1 MDEETGQEVGAKYL
15 GYLDSI
21 KQLLADIKAGNV
33 TGIPEQ
39 KLAELDERYATAEKA
54 FKEGIGAYQPYVDT
68 GASTIAQGVETL
80 GGAKDLYGQAGEAY
94 AGIGKAPTMEELQAY
109 MNPYQQ
115 AIQDEI
121 ARTYD
126 IARTQQA
133 AGAVGAGAFGGGRE
147 GVQRA
152 LMTEDEA
159 RARSRSMADAFN
171 YATQQKMQRD
181 LASAQGLGAT
191 AGGLG
196 SLGSL
201 YGGLGAGQAGLG
213 FDVQRAG
220 LTDIGTMLDFANLQ
234 QGQLQKQYDIDYAN
248 QLAKYQQPF
257 TELGFYGSA
266 FGYAPQIPSYATAGG
281 GGGNVSPIRQLLG
294 YGAAGLG
301 ALSGLQGLF

>member
-1 MDEETGQEVGAKYL
+1 MDEETSKEVGAKYL

-21 KQLLADIKAGNV
+21 QQLIKDIQAGNV
-33 TGIPEQ
+33 QNIPEQ
-39 KLAELDERYATAEKA
+39 KLADLNELYSKA
-54 FKEGIGAYQPYVDT
+54 QEAFTSGIGSYQPYVDT
-68 GASTIAQGVETL
+68 GAATIAEGVETL
-80 GGAKDLYGQAGEAY
+80 GGAKDLYGKAGEAY

-126 IARTQQA
+126 RARTQQA

-181 LASAQGLGAT
+181 LASAQGMGAA

-220 LTDIGTMLDFANLQ
+220 LTDIGTMLDFANLR
-234 QGQLQKQYDIDYAN
+234 QGQLQKGYDIDYAN
-248 QLAKYQQPF
+248 QMAKYQQPF
-257 TELGFYGSA
+257 SQLGFLGGA
-266 FGYAPQIPSYATAGG
+266 FGYAPQIPSYAPSGG
-281 GGGNVSPIRQLLG
+281 SNVSPLGQIAG
-294 YGAAGLG
+294 YGLAGLG
-301 ALSGLQGLF
+301 ALTGLQSAGLF

>member
-1 MDEETGQEVGAKYL
+1 MDEETSKQVGAEYL

-21 KQLLADIKAGNV
+21 KQLIEDIKSGKV
-33 TGIPEQ
+33 TDIPEQ
-39 KLAELDERYATAEKA
+39 KLADLNKMYGKA
-54 FKEGIGAYQPYVDT
+54 QKMFEQGIGSYQPYVDT
-68 GASTIAQGVETL
+68 GAATMAEGVETL
-80 GGAKDLYGQAGEAY
+80 GGAKDLYGKAGAAY
-94 AGIGKAPTMEELQAY
+94 EGIGKAPTMDELQAY

-126 IARTQQA
+126 IQRTRSA

-147 GVQRA
+147 GVERS

-196 SLGSL
+196 SLGSQ
-201 YGGLGAGQAGLG
+201 YGALGAGQAGLG

-220 LTDIGTMLDFANLQ
+220 LTDVGTMLDFANLNQ
-234 QGQLQKQYDIDYAN
+234 NQAQRQLDIDYAN
-248 QLAKYQQPF
+248 QMAKYQQPF
-257 TELGFYGSA
+257 SHLGFLGSA
-266 FGYAPQIPSYATAGG
+266 LGLGSSIPSYTPAGG
-281 GGGNVSPIRQLLG
+281 SASPLGQFAG
-294 YGAAGLG
+294 YGLAGLG
-301 ALSGLQGLF
+301 ALTGLQNTGIF

>member
-1 MDEETGQEVGAKYL
+1 MEEEIQGKYL

-21 KQLLADIKAGNV
+21 QDLIKDIQEGKV
-33 TGIPEQ
+33 TDIPEQ
-39 KLAELDERYATAEKA
+39 KLAELNELYGKA
-54 FKEGIGAYQPYVDT
+54 QGMFEQGIGAYKPYVDT
-68 GASTIAQGVETL
+68 GAATMAEGVGALGQAQ
-80 GGAKDLYGQAGEAY
+80 DIFGQAGEAY
-94 AGIGKAPTMEELQAY
+94 KGIGQAPSLEDLQAY

-126 IARTQQA
+126 IQRTKAA

-147 GVQRA
+147 GVTRA

-191 AGGLG
+191 ASGIG
-196 SLGSL
+196 SLASQ
-201 YGGLGAGQAGLG
+201 YGALGAGQAGLG
-213 FDVQRAG
+213 FDVQKAG

-234 QGQLQKQYDIDYAN
+234 QQQKQKQFDIDYAN
-248 QLAKYQQPF
+248 QLAEYQKPF
-257 TELGFYGSA
+257 TELGFLGSA
-266 FGYAPQIPSYATAGG
+266 FGYAPSIPSFSTAGG
-281 GGGNVSPIRQLLG
+281 SGSVSPLQQIIG
-294 YGAAGLG
+294 YGSLGLG
-301 ALSGLQGLF
+301 ALSGLKGIQGLF

>member
-1 MDEETGQEVGAKYL
+1 MEEEIQASYL

-21 KQLLADIKAGNV
+21 KDLLKDIQAGDV

-39 KLAELDERYATAEKA
+39 KLAELNNLYGKA
-54 FKEGIGAYQPYVDT
+54 QEAFTSGIGAYQPYVDT
-68 GASTIAQGVETL
+68 GAATMAEGVGALGQAQ
-80 GGAKDLYGQAGEAY
+80 DLYGQAGQAF

-121 ARTYD
+121 NRTYN
-126 IARTQQA
+126 IARTKAA

-171 YATQQKMQRD
+171 YATQQKYARD

-191 AGGLG
+191 AGGIG
-196 SLGSL
+196 SLAPQFGA
-201 YGGLGAGQAGLG
+201 LGAGQAGLG
-213 FDVQRAG
+213 FDVQKAG
-220 LTDIGTMLDFANLQ
+220 LMDVGTMLDFANLQ
-234 QGQLQKQYDIDYAN
+234 QQQLQKQYDVDYAN

-257 TELGFYGSA
+257 SELGFYGSA
-266 FGYAPQIPSYATAGG
+266 FGYAPSIPQAPTAGG
-281 GGGNVSPIRQLLG
+281 GSVSPLQQIIG
-294 YGAAGLG
+294 YGSLGLG
-301 ALSGLQGLF
+301 ALSGLKGIQGLF